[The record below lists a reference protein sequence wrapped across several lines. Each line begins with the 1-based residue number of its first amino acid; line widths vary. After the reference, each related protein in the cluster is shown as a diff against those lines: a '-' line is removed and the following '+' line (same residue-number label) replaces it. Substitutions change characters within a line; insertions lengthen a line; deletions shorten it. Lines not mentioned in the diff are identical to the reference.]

1 MAAAYDGYAKTY
13 DSLDGGPLATALGLP
28 ALRVRAAAAATGDIL
43 EIAPGTGL
51 GLAAY
56 WASRGVDP
64 PAAGSRPRPSL
75 PAGVASLALAD
86 ISPGMLA
93 QATERAAA
101 LGLAVTAVV
110 ADVAALPF
118 PDASFDTVVDAF
130 SLCVFVDPGAAL
142 ASVAR
147 VLRRGGTAVLLEHAR
162 SPFPPLAAYQD
173 ATASFIASPVGGG
186 KGCAW
191 NQDVRGLV
199 EGAGLRVKAEERAL
213 GGTMTLIL
221 AVKSG

>member
-1 MAAAYDGYAKTY
+1 MLHVSGVFSADPHAGNVLCARGSGRPALIDFGLCKVLPPRSRSACAHMVAAAEA
-13 DSLDGGPLATALGLP
+13 
-28 ALRVRAAAAATGDIL
+28 
-43 EIAPGTGL
+43 
-51 GLAAY
+51 
-56 WASRGVDP
+56 
-64 PAAGSRPRPSL
+64 
-75 PAGVASLALAD
+75 
-86 ISPGMLA
+86 
-93 QATERAAA
+93 
-101 LGLAVTAVV
+101 